1 MSEHIK
7 ERAVERE
14 RAVSEH
20 VKERAVER
28 ERAVLE
34 HVIPLPPLS
43 THTQTQTYTA
53 LDHFF

>member
-1 MSEHIK
+1 VSEHIK